1 MPVLLLRSGGSFA
14 FSTLSGIYRSTGPSP
29 VNFHLSSKF
38 LPVSE
43 TRCPKLGS
51 TIAQGCQN
59 VQSPEGPP
67 GGLGMQGQGLGSCV
81 RTVCLWTVG
90 TKEMKTLSLCGP
102 RFMLLIEV
110 WG

>member
-1 MPVLLLRSGGSFA
+1 MPVPLLRVGGSFA
-14 FSTLSGIYRSTGPSP
+14 VSSLGSIYRSTGPSP
-29 VNFHLSSKF
+29 GNFHLSSTF

-67 GGLGMQGQGLGSCV
+67 QGLGMQGQGLGSCV
-81 RTVCLWTVG
+81 RMCVCG
-90 TKEMKTLSLCGP
+90 Q
-102 RFMLLIEV
+102 
-110 WG
+110 